1 MTSSRQ
7 PSRASLRPKSMKAS
21 VDFLRVVRLPEDLR
35 DSVEDIREL
44 QISSPDGPRIPLKD
58 LASVKVV
65 EGPALINRSMGKR
78 RIVVGVNVQDRDL
91 GGYVKELQEK
101 VERR

>member
-1 MTSSRQ
+1 M
-7 PSRASLRPKSMKAS
+7 
-21 VDFLRVVRLPEDLR
+21 
-35 DSVEDIREL
+35 
-44 QISSPDGPRIPLKD
+44 
-58 LASVKVV
+58 KVV

-101 VERR
+101 VEQTGAAARGLLH